1 MRFNEFKIVKSKV
14 ISEAKGFFGR
24 DAGDKFTH
32 QDGREYAIV
41 QVVAFPDAKQS
52 KFESPEER
60 DDVID
65 QFQDEHGGIKIEWVN
80 KPASNMLSFGIA
92 QLDDQDGNHVF

>member
-41 QVVAFPDAKQS
+41 PACHWWLAK
-52 KFESPEER
+52 
-60 DDVID
+60 
-65 QFQDEHGGIKIEWVN
+65 GG
-80 KPASNMLSFGIA
+80 
-92 QLDDQDGNHVF
+92 